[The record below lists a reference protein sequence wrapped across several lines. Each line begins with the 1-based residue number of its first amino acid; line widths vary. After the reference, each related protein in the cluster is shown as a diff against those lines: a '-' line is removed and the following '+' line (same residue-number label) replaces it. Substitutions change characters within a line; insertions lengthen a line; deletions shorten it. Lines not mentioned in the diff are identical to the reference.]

1 MGKGKQPGS
10 TEAAY
15 EHQSA
20 PLSSLK
26 DPASFAP
33 PPKRVGYPGA
43 AGVSAGPR
51 PADSSRTGAPAA
63 GSALQR
69 QQQAQEA
76 EADGPTPGP
85 YRADTTGLNTAHL
98 PKPPAFRPGQASPS
112 TATLAKPKPSL
123 PPRLPPRQN
132 EYPDANTP
140 APPPPYSE
148 TARNDEVLQ
157 GELNQ
162 GAMSRLGGAGVSVPG
177 FGIGR
182 ASPPVP
188 PRQPSSP
195 SRARVLAPAPPV
207 AEPTRRPQQNE
218 VPSRLAGPAMPST
231 VAPKTGT
238 TWAEKQAAIKTAG
251 NLRDDPSK
259 VTLADARSAASTA
272 NNFRQ
277 RHGEQA
283 AAGLRTAS
291 GLNQKYGI
299 ANKVNGLASSSSS
312 KSHRPHRAE
321 SRRSQRLRRRRRRK
335 SLPASRLP
343 SL

>member
-15 EHQSA
+15 EHQST

-26 DPASFAP
+26 DPATFAP
-33 PPKRVGYPGA
+33 PPRRVPGA
-43 AGVSAGPR
+43 AP
-51 PADSSRTGAPAA
+51 P
-63 GSALQR
+63 LQR
-69 QQQAQEA
+69 RQQAQEDE
-76 EADGPTPGP
+76 EANRPPPGP
-85 YRADTTGLNTAHL
+85 YQADTTGLNTAHL
-98 PKPPAFRPGQASPS
+98 PKPPAFRHGQASS
-112 TATLAKPKPSL
+112 SGAAAAAKPKPSL

-148 TARNDEVLQ
+148 AAQDSNVLQ

-162 GAMSRLGGAGVSVPG
+162 GAMSRLGGLGVSVPG

-188 PRQPSSP
+188 PRQNSSP
-195 SRARVLAPAPPV
+195 SNARILAPAP
-207 AEPTRRPQQNE
+207 PTRRPQQSE
-218 VPSRLAGPAMPST
+218 VQSSLAGSSAPLNAT
-231 VAPKTGT
+231 PKTGT

-283 AAGLRTAS
+283 ASGLRTANS
-291 GLNQKYGI
+291 LNQKYGI
-299 ANKVNGLASSSSS
+299 SDRVNGLGSSSATVQPPPSPTQNRVGKKPAPPPPPKKRELTTEPPPIPLSS
-312 KSHRPHRAE
+312 KP
-321 SRRSQRLRRRRRRK
+321 K
-335 SLPASRLP
+335 F
-343 SL
+343 